1 MGPTVWELDG
11 PIPIL
16 NKSKTLIAIA
26 DNLQNRHIRAQ
37 ERPVTELL
45 RSTPGWPHHPVF
57 AWVPDV

>member
-57 AWVPDV
+57 ALAPDV